1 VPDIFPAVSIR
12 RVRPHIDLVTI
23 ERPNARNAV
32 NVDVMMAIRQIV
44 SQTEADPD
52 SWVIILTGAGGQA
65 FCAGA
70 DLREV
75 AAGRIATL
83 MDPQAGFAAFVYAER
98 RKVWIAAVEGFAL
111 GGGFELVLACE
122 LAVASENSTFGL
134 PEVRRGL
141 IAAAGGAYRV
151 AKLLPPKIG
160 IELVATGRSIS
171 AQRAYEVGLLSSV
184 VTQGTALAAAI
195 RLAEEICANAPAAV
209 QESVAIAKCAGELA
223 ETKLRTRS
231 AEALDR
237 VGRTEDFQEGAQAFL
252 KKRSPVWR
260 GR

>member
-1 VPDIFPAVSIR
+1 MSSSAPTVSISR
-12 RVRPHIDLVTI
+12 IGPHIDLVTI
-23 ERPNARNAV
+23 ERPEARNAV
-32 NVDVMMAIRQIV
+32 NVDVTKAMRQIV
-44 SQTEADPD
+44 NQTEIDPD
-52 SWVIILTGAGGQA
+52 CSVVILTGAGGQA

-75 AAGRIATL
+75 AAGQIATL

-98 RKVWIAAVEGFAL
+98 KKVWIAAVEGFAL
-111 GGGFELVLACE
+111 AGGFELVLACE

-141 IAAAGGAYRV
+141 VAAAGGAYRI
-151 AKLLPPKIG
+151 ATLLPPKIG

-171 AQRAYEVGLLSSV
+171 AQRAYELGLLSALV
-184 VTQGTALAAAI
+184 PQGMALKAAI
-195 RLAEEICANAPAAV
+195 RLAEEICANAPVAV

-223 ETKLRTRS
+223 EAELRIRS

-237 VGRTEDFQEGAQAFL
+237 VSRTEDFQEGARAFL
-252 KKRSPVWR
+252 EKRSPVWR
-260 GR
+260 GQ